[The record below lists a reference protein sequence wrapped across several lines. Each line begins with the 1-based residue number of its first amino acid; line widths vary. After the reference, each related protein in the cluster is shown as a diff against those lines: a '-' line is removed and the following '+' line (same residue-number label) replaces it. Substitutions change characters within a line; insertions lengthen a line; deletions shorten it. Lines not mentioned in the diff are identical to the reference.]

1 MFWKSTKTEELEQRI
16 QDQFG
21 KLTCYH
27 KALQQIAQHVGV
39 DIGGKQTPEQCAA
52 EICAGIDRLAGQ
64 ASAKVEAG
72 TEERQI
78 PASIR
83 NIKLDGC
90 VNVVIVQGDKP
101 SLTIRCEDKNYL
113 SKVLTNVSGNTLT
126 IDNEPTMITQVGG
139 ITSIFKGAVASV
151 AGRDII
157 NRGPTQIAMGNG
169 NIQISTNVFGG
180 VLAEVTVVLPEVSG
194 VRIKGAGKVTYHG
207 FTQDELNI
215 DITGSGDVD
224 LEGKAE
230 RLEAEISGSGEVSAY
245 KLTAKTAR
253 LRVSGS
259 GDIRATVTQSVRAR
273 VSGSGKIKISGN
285 PAERDTDVSGS
296 GKIKFTQF
304 VDNN

>member
-1 MFWKSTKTEELEQRI
+1 MFGKSTKTAELEQRI

-27 KALQQIAQHVGV
+27 QALQQIAQHVGV

-52 EICAGIDRLAGQ
+52 EICAGIDRLSGQ
-64 ASAKVEAG
+64 VSAKIEAG
-72 TEERQI
+72 TEERQV

-113 SKVLTNVSGNTLT
+113 SKVLTDVSGNTLT

-139 ITSIFKGAVASV
+139 ITSIFKGAVASI

-157 NRGPTQIAMGNG
+157 NRGPTHIAMGNG
-169 NIQISTNVFGG
+169 NIQISTSVFGG
-180 VLAEVTVVLPEVSG
+180 ALAEVTVVLPEVSG

-230 RLEAEISGSGEVSAY
+230 SLEAEISGSGEVSAY
-245 KLTAKTAR
+245 RLTVKTAR

-259 GDIRATVTQSVRAR
+259 GDIRATVTQSVKAR

-285 PAERDTDVSGS
+285 PADRDTDVSGS

>member
-1 MFWKSTKTEELEQRI
+1 MFGKNKKTAELEQRV

-27 KALQQIAQHVGV
+27 KAMQQIAQHVGV
-39 DIGGKQTPEQCAA
+39 DIGGKPTPEQCAA
-52 EICAGIDRLAGQ
+52 EICAGIDRRAGQ
-64 ASAKVEAG
+64 VSAKVEAG

-180 VLAEVTVVLPEVSG
+180 VLAEITVVLPEVSG

-215 DITGSGDVD
+215 DITGSEDVD

-230 RLEAEISGSGEVSAY
+230 SLEAEISGSGEVSAY
-245 KLTAKTAR
+245 RLTAKTAR

>member
-1 MFWKSTKTEELEQRI
+1 MFGKSTKTAELEQRI
-16 QDQFG
+16 QDQFE
-21 KLTCYH
+21 KLTGYY
-27 KALQQIAQHVGV
+27 KAMQQIAQHVGV
-39 DIGGKQTPEQCAA
+39 DIGGKPNPEQWAA
-52 EICAGIDRLAGQ
+52 DICTGIDRLAGD
-64 ASAKVEAG
+64 ASANVEAG

-78 PASIR
+78 AASIR

-101 SLTIRCEDKNYL
+101 GLTIRCEDKNYL
-113 SKVLTNVSGNTLT
+113 SKVLTSASGNTLT
-126 IDNEPTMITQVGG
+126 IDNEPTLITQVGG
-139 ITSIFKGAVASV
+139 VTSIFKRAVGSI
-151 AGRDII
+151 AGGNII

-180 VLAEVTVVLPEVSG
+180 SLAEVTVVLPEVSG

-230 RLEAEISGSGEVSAY
+230 RLDAEISGSGEVSAY
-245 KLTAKTAR
+245 RLVVKTAR

-259 GDIRATVTQSVRAR
+259 GDIRATVTQSVKAR

-285 PAERDTDVSGS
+285 PQDRDTDVSGS
-296 GKIKFTQF
+296 GKIRFTQF